1 MAFEAVVAVVE
12 GAGVLPFEFELED
25 CTLESWL
32 VDIFVLESLV
42 MEGCLSGNDA
52 ELY

>member
-1 MAFEAVVAVVE
+1 MAFEVAVAVVE

-32 VDIFVLESLV
+32 ADIFFLLGVPW
-42 MEGCLSGNDA
+42 
-52 ELY
+52 